1 MWSSLRSPD
10 DSPIERVT
18 IDYVLICLTASH
30 RNASFD
36 LLERLS
42 IGAPAAA
49 SRLVTDA
56 GVLDGAVVLATCNR
70 FEAYLDIAG
79 DESDSAVSATVQA
92 VAAASDL
99 DATEVLDSV
108 NVLDGKDV
116 VQHLFAVSSGLE
128 SVVVGETEI
137 SGQVRRS
144 LEDARSNGTTTS
156 DLERLFQEAAH
167 TSRGVKTRTRIGAA
181 GRSLVRLGLEL
192 ASSRV
197 TDWARTR
204 VLLVGTGSYAATTIA
219 ALRDR
224 SATNIQVFSPSGRA
238 PWFAAK
244 HDLVAA
250 TDLREAIGT
259 TDVLITCT
267 STEVPVVEPADLAD
281 GRRRIVIDLG
291 LPRNVDPD
299 VADVDGV
306 ELLDLE
312 TISIHAPIA
321 ELNAESEA
329 RQMVD
334 DAVSR
339 FRAQALEQSTTPA
352 LVAFRK
358 HVFDILDD
366 EIDRAK
372 RREGDAESAEQTERA
387 LRHLVG
393 VLLHRPSVRARELG
407 RAGRGEEFVGALDAL
422 FGVRPEPEAELPA
435 PIVPLAERTAPECP
449 VSTDRTGE
457 ADAS

>member
-1 MWSSLRSPD
+1 M
-10 DSPIERVT
+10 EH
-18 IDYVLICLTASH
+18 VLICLTASH

-49 SRLVTDA
+49 SRLVTESD
-56 GVLDGAVVLATCNR
+56 VLEGAVVLATCNR

-79 DESDSAVSATVQA
+79 DDATAVRATVEAVSA
-92 VAAASDL
+92 ASELPAD
-99 DATEVLDSV
+99 EVFDSV
-108 NVLDGKDV
+108 QVLDGGDV

-137 SGQVRRS
+137 SGQVRRA
-144 LEDARSNGTTTS
+144 LEDARRDGTTTS
-156 DLERLFQEAAH
+156 ALERLFQEAAH

-192 ASSRV
+192 ASSRI
-197 TDWARTR
+197 TDWAETS

-224 SATNIQVFSPSGRA
+224 GAEHIQVFSPSGRA

-250 TDLREAIGT
+250 TDLRAAIGT
-259 TDVLITCT
+259 SDVVITCT
-267 STEVPVVEPADLAD
+267 SSEVPVVEACDLDD
-281 GRRRIVIDLG
+281 GARRIVIDLG
-291 LPRNVDPD
+291 LPRNVHPD
-299 VADVDGV
+299 AADVDGV

-321 ELNAESEA
+321 ELNAETEA
-329 RQMVD
+329 RAIVD

-352 LVAFRK
+352 LVALRK
-358 HVFDILDD
+358 HVFDVLDD
-366 EIDRAK
+366 EIDRVK
-372 RREGDAESAEQTERA
+372 RRGDTTPESAEQTERA

-407 RAGRGEEFVGALDAL
+407 RAGRGDDFVGALDAL
-422 FGVRPEPEAELPA
+422 FGLRPA
-435 PIVPLAERTAPECP
+435 PVAETPTPVVPLAERAAR
-449 VSTDRTGE
+449 VRDDE

>member
-1 MWSSLRSPD
+1 M
-10 DSPIERVT
+10 EH
-18 IDYVLICLTASH
+18 VLICLTASH

-49 SRLVTDA
+49 SRLVTESD
-56 GVLDGAVVLATCNR
+56 VLDGAVVLATCNR

-79 DESDSAVSATVQA
+79 DDATAVRATVEAVSA
-92 VAAASDL
+92 ASELPAD
-99 DATEVLDSV
+99 EVFDSV
-108 NVLDGKDV
+108 QVLDGGDV

-137 SGQVRRS
+137 SGQVRRA
-144 LEDARSNGTTTS
+144 LEDARRDGTTTS
-156 DLERLFQEAAH
+156 ALERLFQEAAH

-192 ASSRV
+192 ASSRI
-197 TDWARTR
+197 TDWAETR

-224 SATNIQVFSPSGRA
+224 GAEHIQVFSPSGRA

-244 HDLVAA
+244 HDLLAA
-250 TDLREAIGT
+250 TDLRAAIGSS
-259 TDVLITCT
+259 DVVITCT
-267 STEVPVVEPADLAD
+267 SSEVPVVEACDLDD
-281 GRRRIVIDLG
+281 GARRIVIDLG
-291 LPRNVDPD
+291 LPRNVHPD
-299 VADVDGV
+299 AADVDGV
-306 ELLDLE
+306 ELLDLD

-321 ELNAESEA
+321 ELNAETEA
-329 RQMVD
+329 RAIVD

-352 LVAFRK
+352 LVALRK
-358 HVFDILDD
+358 HVFDVLDD
-366 EIDRAK
+366 EIDRVK
-372 RREGDAESAEQTERA
+372 RRGDTTPESAEQTERA

-407 RAGRGEEFVGALDAL
+407 RAGRGDDFVGALDAL
-422 FGVRPEPEAELPA
+422 FGLRPA
-435 PIVPLAERTAPECP
+435 PQAETPTAVVPLAERAAR
-449 VSTDRTGE
+449 VRDDE

>member
-1 MWSSLRSPD
+1 M
-10 DSPIERVT
+10 
-18 IDYVLICLTASH
+18 LICLTASH

-49 SRLVTDA
+49 SHLVTDSD
-56 GVLDGAVVLATCNR
+56 VLDGAVVLATCNR

-79 DESDSAVSATVQA
+79 DDEAAVRATVEAVSAASELQA
-92 VAAASDL
+92 D
-99 DATEVLDSV
+99 EVLDSV
-108 NVLDGKDV
+108 QVLGGGDV

-137 SGQVRRS
+137 SGQVRRA
-144 LEDARSNGTTTS
+144 LEDARRNGTTTS
-156 DLERLFQEAAH
+156 ELERLFQEAAH

-192 ASSRV
+192 ASSRI
-197 TDWARTR
+197 TDWAATR

-224 SATNIQVFSPSGRA
+224 GAEQIQVFSPSGRA

-250 TDLREAIGT
+250 TDLRTAIGT
-259 TDVLITCT
+259 SDVVITCT
-267 STEVPVVEPADLAD
+267 SSEVPVVEACDLDD
-281 GRRRIVIDLG
+281 GARRIVIDLG
-291 LPRNVDPD
+291 LPRNVHPD
-299 VADVDGV
+299 AADVEGV

-321 ELNAESEA
+321 ELNAETEA
-329 RQMVD
+329 RAIVD

-352 LVAFRK
+352 LVALRK
-358 HVFDILDD
+358 HVFGILDD
-366 EIDRAK
+366 EIDRVK
-372 RREGDAESAEQTERA
+372 RRGDTTPESAEQTERA

-407 RAGRGEEFVGALDAL
+407 RAGRGDDFTGALDAL
-422 FGVRPEPEAELPA
+422 FGVRPEPVADVPSA
-435 PIVPLAERTAPECP
+435 VVPLASR
-449 VSTDRTGE
+449 VRDDE

>member
-1 MWSSLRSPD
+1 MWSLLRSPD
-10 DSPIERVT
+10 DCPIERV
-18 IDYVLICLTASH
+18 IIGYVLICLTASH

-42 IGAPAAA
+42 IGAPTAA
-49 SRLVTDA
+49 SRLVTDSD
-56 GVLDGAVVLATCNR
+56 VLDGAVVLATCNR

-79 DESDSAVSATVQA
+79 DDRDSAVSATVEA
-92 VAAASDL
+92 VATASDL
-99 DATEVLDSV
+99 DPTEVLHSV
-108 NVLDGKDV
+108 NVLGGKDV

-192 ASSRV
+192 ASSRI
-197 TDWARTR
+197 TDWAHTR
-204 VLLVGTGSYAATTIA
+204 VLLIGTGSYAATTIA

-224 SATNIQVFSPSGRA
+224 GATTIQVFSPSGRA

-250 TDLREAIGT
+250 HDLRQAIGT
-259 TDVLITCT
+259 SDVVITCT
-267 STEVPVVEPADLAD
+267 SSEVPVVQASDLDD
-281 GRRRIVIDLG
+281 GVRRIVIDLG
-291 LPRNVDPD
+291 LPRNVHPD
-299 VADVDGV
+299 AADVDGV
-306 ELLDLE
+306 EMLDLE
-312 TISIHAPIA
+312 TISIHAPVA

-329 RQMVD
+329 RAMVD

-366 EIDRAK
+366 EIDRAT
-372 RREGDAESAEQTERA
+372 RRSDGDDASAEQTERA

-407 RAGRGEEFVGALDAL
+407 RAGRGEEFVGALDTL
-422 FGVRPEPEAELPA
+422 FGVRPEPEAELPS
-435 PIVPLAERTAPECP
+435 PVVPLAERTAPERG
-449 VSTDRTGE
+449 VADRADE

>member
-1 MWSSLRSPD
+1 M
-10 DSPIERVT
+10 EH
-18 IDYVLICLTASH
+18 VLICLTASH

-42 IGAPAAA
+42 IGAPTAA
-49 SRLVTDA
+49 SRLVTDS

-79 DESDSAVSATVQA
+79 DDRDSAVSATVDA
-92 VAAASDL
+92 VATASDL
-99 DATEVLDSV
+99 VPAEVLESV
-108 NVLDGKDV
+108 NVLGGGDV

-137 SGQVRRS
+137 SGQVRRA
-144 LEDARSNGTTTS
+144 LEDARANGTTTS

-192 ASSRV
+192 ASSRI

-224 SATNIQVFSPSGRA
+224 GAADIQVFSPSGRA

-250 TDLREAIGT
+250 TDLREAIRAS
-259 TDVLITCT
+259 DVLITCT
-267 STEVPVVEPADLAD
+267 STEVPVVEPADLDD

-299 VADVDGV
+299 VAHVDGV

-372 RREGDAESAEQTERA
+372 RREGDTEAAEQTERA

-435 PIVPLAERTAPECP
+435 PVVPLAERTAPECP

>member
-1 MWSSLRSPD
+1 M
-10 DSPIERVT
+10 
-18 IDYVLICLTASH
+18 
-30 RNASFD
+30 
-36 LLERLS
+36 
-42 IGAPAAA
+42 GAPAAA
-49 SRLVTDA
+49 SHLVTDSD
-56 GVLDGAVVLATCNR
+56 VLDGAVVLATCNR

-79 DESDSAVSATVQA
+79 DDDAAVRATVEAVSAASELQA
-92 VAAASDL
+92 D
-99 DATEVLDSV
+99 EVLDAV
-108 NVLDGKDV
+108 QVLGGGDV

-137 SGQVRRS
+137 SGQVRRA
-144 LEDARSNGTTTS
+144 LEDARRNGTTTS

-192 ASSRV
+192 ASSRI
-197 TDWARTR
+197 TDWAATR

-224 SATNIQVFSPSGRA
+224 GAQHIQVFSPSGRA

-250 TDLREAIGT
+250 TDLRTAIGT
-259 TDVLITCT
+259 SDVVITCT
-267 STEVPVVEPADLAD
+267 SSEVPVVEACDLDD
-281 GRRRIVIDLG
+281 GARRIVIDLG
-291 LPRNVDPD
+291 LPRNVHPD
-299 VADVDGV
+299 AADVEGV

-321 ELNAESEA
+321 ELNAETEA
-329 RQMVD
+329 RAIVD

-352 LVAFRK
+352 LVALRK

-366 EIDRAK
+366 EIDRVK
-372 RREGDAESAEQTERA
+372 RRGDTTPESAEQTERA

-407 RAGRGEEFVGALDAL
+407 RAGRGDDFTGALDAL
-422 FGVRPEPEAELPA
+422 FGVRPEPVADVPSA
-435 PIVPLAERTAPECP
+435 VVPLA
-449 VSTDRTGE
+449 DRAARVRDDE

>member
-1 MWSSLRSPD
+1 M
-10 DSPIERVT
+10 EH
-18 IDYVLICLTASH
+18 VLICLTASH

-42 IGAPAAA
+42 IGAPTAA
-49 SRLVTDA
+49 SRLVTDSD
-56 GVLDGAVVLATCNR
+56 VLDGAVVLATCNR

-79 DESDSAVSATVQA
+79 DDRDSAVSATVDA
-92 VAAASDL
+92 VATASDL
-99 DATEVLDSV
+99 VPAEVLDSV
-108 NVLDGKDV
+108 SVLGGGDV

-137 SGQVRRS
+137 SGQVRRA
-144 LEDARSNGTTTS
+144 LEDARANGTTTS

-192 ASSRV
+192 ASSRI
-197 TDWARTR
+197 TDWGRTR

-224 SATNIQVFSPSGRA
+224 GAANIQVFSPSGRA

-259 TDVLITCT
+259 SDVVITCT
-267 STEVPVVEPADLAD
+267 SSEVPVVEPADLDD

-299 VADVDGV
+299 AAQVDGV

-372 RREGDAESAEQTERA
+372 RRDTDPESVEQTERA

-422 FGVRPEPEAELPA
+422 FGVRPEPEAELPSRV
-435 PIVPLAERTAPECP
+435 VPLAERTAPECP

>member
-1 MWSSLRSPD
+1 MED
-10 DSPIERVT
+10 
-18 IDYVLICLTASH
+18 VLICLTASH

-42 IGAPAAA
+42 IGAPTAA
-49 SRLVTDA
+49 SRLVTDSD
-56 GVLDGAVVLATCNR
+56 VLDGAVVLATCNR

-79 DESDSAVSATVQA
+79 DDRDSAVSATVDA

-99 DATEVLDSV
+99 SPTELRDSV
-108 NVLDGKDV
+108 RVLGGKDV

-181 GRSLVRLGLEL
+181 GRSLVRLGLQL

-224 SATNIQVFSPSGRA
+224 GAVHIQVFSPSGRA
-238 PWFAAK
+238 SWFAAK

-250 TDLREAIGT
+250 RDLRQAIGGS
-259 TDVLITCT
+259 DVVITCT
-267 STEVPVVEPADLAD
+267 STEVPVVAPADLDD
-281 GRRRIVIDLG
+281 GVRRIVIDLG
-291 LPRNVDPD
+291 LPRNVDP
-299 VADVDGV
+299 AAAGVDGV

-312 TISIHAPIA
+312 TISIHAPIN

-329 RQMVD
+329 RAMVD

-372 RREGDAESAEQTERA
+372 RRDGDAASVEQTERA

-407 RAGRGEEFVGALDAL
+407 RAGRGEEFVGAIDAL
-422 FGVRPEPEAELPA
+422 FGVQPAPEAELPS
-435 PIVPLAERTAPECP
+435 PVVPLAERTAPGRDD
-449 VSTDRTGE
+449 VDRADE

>member
-1 MWSSLRSPD
+1 M
-10 DSPIERVT
+10 
-18 IDYVLICLTASH
+18 LICLTASH

-42 IGAPAAA
+42 IGAPTAA
-49 SRLVTDA
+49 SRLVTDSD
-56 GVLDGAVVLATCNR
+56 VLDGAVVLATCNR

-79 DESDSAVSATVQA
+79 DDRDSAVSATVEA
-92 VAAASDL
+92 VATASDL
-99 DATEVLDSV
+99 DPTEVLHSV
-108 NVLDGKDV
+108 NVLGGKDV

-192 ASSRV
+192 ASSRI
-197 TDWARTR
+197 TDWAHTR

-224 SATNIQVFSPSGRA
+224 GATTIQVFSPSGRA

-244 HDLVAA
+244 HELVAA
-250 TDLREAIGT
+250 HDLRQAIAT
-259 TDVLITCT
+259 SDVVITCT
-267 STEVPVVEPADLAD
+267 SSELPVVQASDLDD
-281 GRRRIVIDLG
+281 GVRRIVIDLG
-291 LPRNVDPD
+291 LPRNVHPD
-299 VADVDGV
+299 AADVDGV
-306 ELLDLE
+306 EMLDLE
-312 TISIHAPIA
+312 TISIHAPVA

-329 RQMVD
+329 RAMVD

-366 EIDRAK
+366 EIDRAT
-372 RREGDAESAEQTERA
+372 RRADGDEASAEQTERA

-407 RAGRGEEFVGALDAL
+407 RAGRGEEFVGALDTL
-422 FGVRPEPEAELPA
+422 FGVRPEPEAELPT
-435 PIVPLAERTAPECP
+435 PVVPLAERTAPERS
-449 VSTDRTGE
+449 VAARADE

>member
-1 MWSSLRSPD
+1 M
-10 DSPIERVT
+10 
-18 IDYVLICLTASH
+18 LICLTASH

-49 SRLVTDA
+49 SHLVTDSD
-56 GVLDGAVVLATCNR
+56 VLDGAVVLATCNR

-79 DESDSAVSATVQA
+79 DDEAAVRATVEAVSAASELQA
-92 VAAASDL
+92 D
-99 DATEVLDSV
+99 EVLDSV
-108 NVLDGKDV
+108 QVLGGGDV

-137 SGQVRRS
+137 SGQVRRA
-144 LEDARSNGTTTS
+144 LEDARRNGTTTS
-156 DLERLFQEAAH
+156 ELERLFQEAAH

-192 ASSRV
+192 ASSRI
-197 TDWARTR
+197 TDWAATR

-224 SATNIQVFSPSGRA
+224 GAEQIQVFSPSGRA

-250 TDLREAIGT
+250 TDLRTAIGAS
-259 TDVLITCT
+259 DVVITCT
-267 STEVPVVEPADLAD
+267 SSEVPVVEACDLDD
-281 GRRRIVIDLG
+281 GARRIVIDLG
-291 LPRNVDPD
+291 LPRNVHPD
-299 VADVDGV
+299 AADVEGV

-321 ELNAESEA
+321 ELNAETEA
-329 RQMVD
+329 RAIVD

-352 LVAFRK
+352 LVALRK
-358 HVFDILDD
+358 HVFGILDD
-366 EIDRAK
+366 EIDRVK
-372 RREGDAESAEQTERA
+372 RRGDTTPESAEQTERA

-407 RAGRGEEFVGALDAL
+407 RAGRGDDFTGALDAL
-422 FGVRPEPEAELPA
+422 FGVRPEPVADVPSA
-435 PIVPLAERTAPECP
+435 VVPLASR
-449 VSTDRTGE
+449 VRDDE

>member
-1 MWSSLRSPD
+1 M
-10 DSPIERVT
+10 EH
-18 IDYVLICLTASH
+18 VLICLTASH

-42 IGAPAAA
+42 IGAPTAA
-49 SRLVTDA
+49 SRLVTDSD
-56 GVLDGAVVLATCNR
+56 VLDGAVVLATCNR

-79 DESDSAVSATVQA
+79 DDRDSAVSATVDA
-92 VAAASDL
+92 VATASDL
-99 DATEVLDSV
+99 DPAEVRDSV
-108 NVLDGKDV
+108 AVLGGGDV

-144 LEDARSNGTTTS
+144 LEDARANGTTTS

-224 SATNIQVFSPSGRA
+224 GAVNIQVFSPSGRA

-250 TDLREAIGT
+250 TDLRAAIAT
-259 TDVLITCT
+259 SDVVITCT
-267 STEVPVVEPADLAD
+267 SSEVPVVEPADLDD
-281 GRRRIVIDLG
+281 GVRRIVIDLG
-291 LPRNVDPD
+291 LPRNVDPAAAG
-299 VADVDGV
+299 VEGV

-329 RQMVD
+329 RAMVD

-339 FRAQALEQSTTPA
+339 FRAQAREQSTTPA
-352 LVAFRK
+352 LVAFRE

-372 RREGDAESAEQTERA
+372 RRDTDPESVEQTERA

-407 RAGRGEEFVGALDAL
+407 RAGRG
-422 FGVRPEPEAELPA
+422 
-435 PIVPLAERTAPECP
+435 
-449 VSTDRTGE
+449 
-457 ADAS
+457 

>member
-1 MWSSLRSPD
+1 M
-10 DSPIERVT
+10 EH
-18 IDYVLICLTASH
+18 VLICLTASH

-42 IGAPAAA
+42 IGAPTAA
-49 SRLVTDA
+49 SRLVTDSD
-56 GVLDGAVVLATCNR
+56 VLDGAVVLATCNR

-79 DESDSAVSATVQA
+79 ADRDSAVSATVDA
-92 VAAASDL
+92 VATASDL
-99 DATEVLDSV
+99 VPAEVLDSV
-108 NVLDGKDV
+108 SVLGGGDV

-137 SGQVRRS
+137 SGQVRRA
-144 LEDARSNGTTTS
+144 LEDARANGTTTS
-156 DLERLFQEAAH
+156 SLERLFQEAAH

-192 ASSRV
+192 ASSRI

-224 SATNIQVFSPSGRA
+224 GAADIQVFSPSGRA

>member
-1 MWSSLRSPD
+1 MED
-10 DSPIERVT
+10 
-18 IDYVLICLTASH
+18 VLICLTASH

-42 IGAPAAA
+42 IGAPTAA
-49 SRLVTDA
+49 SRLVTDSD
-56 GVLDGAVVLATCNR
+56 VLDGAVVLATCNR

-79 DESDSAVSATVQA
+79 DDRDSAVSATVDA
-92 VAAASDL
+92 VATASDL
-99 DATEVLDSV
+99 VPSEVLDSV
-108 NVLDGKDV
+108 SVLGGGDV

-137 SGQVRRS
+137 SGQVRRA
-144 LEDARSNGTTTS
+144 LEDARANGTTTS

-192 ASSRV
+192 ASSRI

-224 SATNIQVFSPSGRA
+224 GATTIQVFSPSGRA

-250 TDLREAIGT
+250 TDLRQAIGT
-259 TDVLITCT
+259 SDVVITCT
-267 STEVPVVEPADLAD
+267 SSEVPVVEPADLDD
-281 GRRRIVIDLG
+281 GQRRIVIDLG

-299 VADVDGV
+299 AADVDGV

-372 RREGDAESAEQTERA
+372 RRDADPESVEQTERA

-422 FGVRPEPEAELPA
+422 YGVRPEPEAELPS
-435 PIVPLAERTAPECP
+435 PVVPLAERTAPECP
-449 VSTDRTGE
+449 VSSDRTGE

>member
-1 MWSSLRSPD
+1 
-10 DSPIERVT
+10 
-18 IDYVLICLTASH
+18 VLICLTASH

-49 SRLVTDA
+49 SHLVTDSD
-56 GVLDGAVVLATCNR
+56 VLDGAVVLATCNR

-79 DESDSAVSATVQA
+79 DDEAAVRATVEAVSAASELQA
-92 VAAASDL
+92 D
-99 DATEVLDSV
+99 EVLDSV
-108 NVLDGKDV
+108 QVLGGGDV

-137 SGQVRRS
+137 SGQVRRA
-144 LEDARSNGTTTS
+144 LEDARRNGTTTS
-156 DLERLFQEAAH
+156 ELERLFQEAAH

-192 ASSRV
+192 ASSRI
-197 TDWARTR
+197 TDWAATR

-224 SATNIQVFSPSGRA
+224 GAEHIQVFSPSGRA

-250 TDLREAIGT
+250 TDLRTAIGT
-259 TDVLITCT
+259 SDVVITCT
-267 STEVPVVEPADLAD
+267 SSEVPVVEACDLDD
-281 GRRRIVIDLG
+281 GARRIVIDLG
-291 LPRNVDPD
+291 LPRNVHPD
-299 VADVDGV
+299 AADVEGV

-321 ELNAESEA
+321 ELNAETEA
-329 RQMVD
+329 RAIVD

-352 LVAFRK
+352 LVALRK
-358 HVFDILDD
+358 HVFGILDD
-366 EIDRAK
+366 EIDRVK
-372 RREGDAESAEQTERA
+372 RRGDTTPESAEQTERA

-407 RAGRGEEFVGALDAL
+407 RAGRGDDFTGALDAL
-422 FGVRPEPEAELPA
+422 FGVRPEPVADVPSA
-435 PIVPLAERTAPECP
+435 VVPLASR
-449 VSTDRTGE
+449 VRDDE

>member
-1 MWSSLRSPD
+1 MED
-10 DSPIERVT
+10 
-18 IDYVLICLTASH
+18 VLICLTASH

-42 IGAPAAA
+42 IGAPTAA
-49 SRLVTDA
+49 SRLVTDSD
-56 GVLDGAVVLATCNR
+56 VLDGAVVLATCNR

-79 DESDSAVSATVQA
+79 DDRDSAVSATVDA
-92 VAAASDL
+92 VATASDL
-99 DATEVLDSV
+99 VPAEVLDSV
-108 NVLDGKDV
+108 SVLGGGDV

-137 SGQVRRS
+137 SGQVRRA
-144 LEDARSNGTTTS
+144 LEDARANGTTTS

-192 ASSRV
+192 ASSRI

-224 SATNIQVFSPSGRA
+224 GAANIQVFSPSGRA

-250 TDLREAIGT
+250 TDLRQAIGT
-259 TDVLITCT
+259 SDVVITCT
-267 STEVPVVEPADLAD
+267 SSEVPVVEPADLAD
-281 GRRRIVIDLG
+281 GQRRIVIDLG

-299 VADVDGV
+299 AAHVEGV

-372 RREGDAESAEQTERA
+372 RRDGDPESVEQTERA

-422 FGVRPEPEAELPA
+422 FGVHPEPEAELPS

>member
-1 MWSSLRSPD
+1 M
-10 DSPIERVT
+10 EH
-18 IDYVLICLTASH
+18 VLICLTASH

-42 IGAPAAA
+42 IGAPTAA
-49 SRLVTDA
+49 SRLVTDS

-79 DESDSAVSATVQA
+79 DDRDSAVSATVDA
-92 VAAASDL
+92 VATASDL
-99 DATEVLDSV
+99 VPAEVLESV
-108 NVLDGKDV
+108 NVLGGGDV

-137 SGQVRRS
+137 SGQVRRA
-144 LEDARSNGTTTS
+144 LEDARANGTTTS

-192 ASSRV
+192 ASSRI

-224 SATNIQVFSPSGRA
+224 GAADIQVFSPSGRA

-250 TDLREAIGT
+250 TDLREAIRT

-267 STEVPVVEPADLAD
+267 STEVPVVEPADLDD

-299 VADVDGV
+299 VAHVDGV

-372 RREGDAESAEQTERA
+372 RREGDTEAAEQTERA

-435 PIVPLAERTAPECP
+435 PVVPLADRTAPECP

>member
-1 MWSSLRSPD
+1 M
-10 DSPIERVT
+10 
-18 IDYVLICLTASH
+18 LICLTASH

-108 NVLDGKDV
+108 NVLGGKDV

-219 ALRDR
+219 ALLTAVPRTSR
-224 SATNIQVFSPSGRA
+224 SSRPRVARPGSPPSTTSSPPVTCARPSGRA
-238 PWFAAK
+238 
-244 HDLVAA
+244 
-250 TDLREAIGT
+250 
-259 TDVLITCT
+259 T
-267 STEVPVVEPADLAD
+267 S
-281 GRRRIVIDLG
+281 
-291 LPRNVDPD
+291 
-299 VADVDGV
+299 
-306 ELLDLE
+306 
-312 TISIHAPIA
+312 
-321 ELNAESEA
+321 
-329 RQMVD
+329 
-334 DAVSR
+334 
-339 FRAQALEQSTTPA
+339 
-352 LVAFRK
+352 
-358 HVFDILDD
+358 
-366 EIDRAK
+366 
-372 RREGDAESAEQTERA
+372 
-387 LRHLVG
+387 
-393 VLLHRPSVRARELG
+393 
-407 RAGRGEEFVGALDAL
+407 
-422 FGVRPEPEAELPA
+422 
-435 PIVPLAERTAPECP
+435 
-449 VSTDRTGE
+449 
-457 ADAS
+457 

>member
-1 MWSSLRSPD
+1 MED
-10 DSPIERVT
+10 
-18 IDYVLICLTASH
+18 VLICLTASH

-42 IGAPAAA
+42 IGAPTAA
-49 SRLVTDA
+49 SRLVTDSD
-56 GVLDGAVVLATCNR
+56 VLDGAVVLATCNR

-79 DESDSAVSATVQA
+79 DDRDSAVSATVDA
-92 VAAASDL
+92 VATASDL
-99 DATEVLDSV
+99 VPAEVLDSV
-108 NVLDGKDV
+108 SVLGGGDV

-137 SGQVRRS
+137 SGQVRRA
-144 LEDARSNGTTTS
+144 LEDARANGTTTS

-192 ASSRV
+192 ASSRI
-197 TDWARTR
+197 TDWAQTR

-224 SATNIQVFSPSGRA
+224 GAVNIQVFSPSGRA

-250 TDLREAIGT
+250 TDLRRAIGT
-259 TDVLITCT
+259 SDVVITCT
-267 STEVPVVEPADLAD
+267 SSEVPVVEPADLDD
-281 GRRRIVIDLG
+281 GQRRIVIDLG

-299 VADVDGV
+299 AADVEGV

-372 RREGDAESAEQTERA
+372 RRDADPESVEQTERA

-422 FGVRPEPEAELPA
+422 FGVHPEPEAELPS
-435 PIVPLAERTAPECP
+435 PIVPLAERTAPERAA
-449 VSTDRTGE
+449 TDRADE

>member
-1 MWSSLRSPD
+1 M
-10 DSPIERVT
+10 
-18 IDYVLICLTASH
+18 LICLTASH

-42 IGAPAAA
+42 IRAPAAA
-49 SRLVTDA
+49 SRLVTDSD
-56 GVLDGAVVLATCNR
+56 VLDGAVVLATCNR

-79 DESDSAVSATVQA
+79 DDDAAVRATVEAVS
-92 VAAASDL
+92 AASDL
-99 DATEVLDSV
+99 QADEVLDSV
-108 NVLDGKDV
+108 QVLGGGDV

-137 SGQVRRS
+137 SGQVRRA
-144 LEDARSNGTTTS
+144 LEDARRNGTTTS
-156 DLERLFQEAAH
+156 ELERLFQEAAH

-192 ASSRV
+192 ASSRL
-197 TDWARTR
+197 TDWATTR

-224 SATNIQVFSPSGRA
+224 GAQQIQVFSPSGRA

-250 TDLREAIGT
+250 TDLRTAIGT
-259 TDVLITCT
+259 SDVVITCT
-267 STEVPVVEPADLAD
+267 SSEVPVVEACDLDD
-281 GRRRIVIDLG
+281 GARRIVIDLG
-291 LPRNVDPD
+291 LPRNVHPD
-299 VADVDGV
+299 AADVEGV

-321 ELNAESEA
+321 ELNAETEA
-329 RQMVD
+329 RAIVD

-352 LVAFRK
+352 LVALRK

-366 EIDRAK
+366 EIDRVK
-372 RREGDAESAEQTERA
+372 RRGDTTPESAEQTERA

-407 RAGRGEEFVGALDAL
+407 RAGRGDDFTGALDAL
-422 FGVRPEPEAELPA
+422 FGVRPEPVADVPS
-435 PIVPLAERTAPECP
+435 PVVPLAAR
-449 VSTDRTGE
+449 VRDDE

>member
-1 MWSSLRSPD
+1 M
-10 DSPIERVT
+10 
-18 IDYVLICLTASH
+18 LICLTASH

-49 SRLVTDA
+49 SHLVTDSD
-56 GVLDGAVVLATCNR
+56 VLDGAVVLATCNR
-70 FEAYLDIAG
+70 FEAYLDIA
-79 DESDSAVSATVQA
+79 DDDDAAVRATVEAVSAASELQA
-92 VAAASDL
+92 D
-99 DATEVLDSV
+99 EVLDAV
-108 NVLDGKDV
+108 QVLGGGDV

-137 SGQVRRS
+137 SGQVRRA
-144 LEDARSNGTTTS
+144 LEDARRNGTTTS

-192 ASSRV
+192 ASSRI
-197 TDWARTR
+197 TDWAATR

-224 SATNIQVFSPSGRA
+224 GAQHIQVFSPSGRA

-250 TDLREAIGT
+250 TDLRTAIGT
-259 TDVLITCT
+259 SDVVITCT
-267 STEVPVVEPADLAD
+267 SSEVPVVEACDLDD
-281 GRRRIVIDLG
+281 GARRIVIDLG
-291 LPRNVDPD
+291 LPRNVHPD
-299 VADVDGV
+299 AADVEGV

-321 ELNAESEA
+321 ELNAETEA
-329 RQMVD
+329 RAIVD

-352 LVAFRK
+352 LVALRK

-366 EIDRAK
+366 EIDRVK
-372 RREGDAESAEQTERA
+372 RRGDTTPESAEQTERA

-407 RAGRGEEFVGALDAL
+407 RAGRGDDFTGALDAL
-422 FGVRPEPEAELPA
+422 FGVRPEPVADVPSA
-435 PIVPLAERTAPECP
+435 VVPLA
-449 VSTDRTGE
+449 DRAARVRDDE
-457 ADAS
+457 ADVS

>member
-1 MWSSLRSPD
+1 MED
-10 DSPIERVT
+10 
-18 IDYVLICLTASH
+18 VLICLTASH

-42 IGAPAAA
+42 IGAPTAA
-49 SRLVTDA
+49 SRLVTDSD
-56 GVLDGAVVLATCNR
+56 VLDGAVVLATCNR

-79 DESDSAVSATVQA
+79 DDRDSAVSATVDA
-92 VAAASDL
+92 VATASDL
-99 DATEVLDSV
+99 VPAEVLDSV
-108 NVLDGKDV
+108 SVLGGGDV

-137 SGQVRRS
+137 SGQVRRA
-144 LEDARSNGTTTS
+144 LEDARANGTTTS

-192 ASSRV
+192 ASSRI

-224 SATNIQVFSPSGRA
+224 GAANIQVFSPSGRA

-250 TDLREAIGT
+250 TDLRQAIGT
-259 TDVLITCT
+259 SDVVITCT
-267 STEVPVVEPADLAD
+267 SSEVPVVEPADLDD
-281 GRRRIVIDLG
+281 GQRRIVIDLG

-299 VADVDGV
+299 AAHVEGV

-372 RREGDAESAEQTERA
+372 RRDGDPESVEQTERA

-422 FGVRPEPEAELPA
+422 FGVHPEPEAELPS

>member
-1 MWSSLRSPD
+1 M
-10 DSPIERVT
+10 
-18 IDYVLICLTASH
+18 LICLTASH

-49 SRLVTDA
+49 SHLVTDSD
-56 GVLDGAVVLATCNR
+56 VLDGAVVLATCNR

-79 DESDSAVSATVQA
+79 DDEAAVRATVEAVSAASELQA
-92 VAAASDL
+92 D
-99 DATEVLDSV
+99 EVLDCV
-108 NVLDGKDV
+108 QVLGGGDV

-137 SGQVRRS
+137 SGQVRRA
-144 LEDARSNGTTTS
+144 LEDARRNGTTTS
-156 DLERLFQEAAH
+156 ELERLFQEAAH

-192 ASSRV
+192 ASSRI
-197 TDWARTR
+197 TDWAATR

-224 SATNIQVFSPSGRA
+224 GAEHIQVFSPSGRA

-250 TDLREAIGT
+250 TDLRTAIGT
-259 TDVLITCT
+259 SDVVITCT
-267 STEVPVVEPADLAD
+267 SSEVPVVEACDLDD
-281 GRRRIVIDLG
+281 GARRIVIDLG
-291 LPRNVDPD
+291 LPRNVHPD
-299 VADVDGV
+299 AADVEGV

-321 ELNAESEA
+321 ELNAETEA
-329 RQMVD
+329 RAIVD

-352 LVAFRK
+352 LVALRK
-358 HVFDILDD
+358 HVFGILDD
-366 EIDRAK
+366 EIDRVK
-372 RREGDAESAEQTERA
+372 RRGDTTPESAEQTERA

-407 RAGRGEEFVGALDAL
+407 RAGRGDDFTGALDAL
-422 FGVRPEPEAELPA
+422 FGVRPEPVADVPSA
-435 PIVPLAERTAPECP
+435 VVPLASR
-449 VSTDRTGE
+449 VRDDE

>member
-1 MWSSLRSPD
+1 M
-10 DSPIERVT
+10 
-18 IDYVLICLTASH
+18 LICLTASH

-42 IGAPAAA
+42 IGAPTAA
-49 SRLVTDA
+49 SRLVTDSD
-56 GVLDGAVVLATCNR
+56 VLDGAVVLATCNR

-79 DESDSAVSATVQA
+79 DDRDSAVSATVDA

-99 DATEVLDSV
+99 SPTELRDSV
-108 NVLDGKDV
+108 RVLGGGDV

-144 LEDARSNGTTTS
+144 LEDARANGTTTS

-192 ASSRV
+192 ASSRI
-197 TDWARTR
+197 TEWSRTR

-224 SATNIQVFSPSGRA
+224 GAADIQVFSPSGRA
-238 PWFAAK
+238 AWFAAK

-250 TDLREAIGT
+250 HDLRTAIGRS
-259 TDVLITCT
+259 DVVITCT
-267 STEVPVVEPADLAD
+267 SSETPVVAPADLDD
-281 GRRRIVIDLG
+281 GVRRIVIDLG
-291 LPRNVDPD
+291 LPRNVDP
-299 VADVDGV
+299 AAAGVDGV

-312 TISIHAPIA
+312 TISIHAPIN

-329 RQMVD
+329 RAMVD

-339 FRAQALEQSTTPA
+339 FREQAREQSTTPA

-372 RREGDAESAEQTERA
+372 RRSDGDPAAAEQTERA

-407 RAGRGEEFVGALDAL
+407 RAGRGDEFVGALDAL
-422 FGVRPEPEAELPA
+422 FGVRPDEAAQVPS
-435 PIVPLAERTAPECP
+435 PIVPLAERAGTPLTGTDA
-449 VSTDRTGE
+449 DRTDA

>member
-1 MWSSLRSPD
+1 MD
-10 DSPIERVT
+10 D
-18 IDYVLICLTASH
+18 VLICLTASH

-49 SRLVTDA
+49 SRLVTESD
-56 GVLDGAVVLATCNR
+56 VLDGAVVLATCNR

-79 DESDSAVSATVQA
+79 DDATAVRATVEAVSA
-92 VAAASDL
+92 ASELPAD
-99 DATEVLDSV
+99 EVFDSV
-108 NVLDGKDV
+108 QVLDGGDV

-137 SGQVRRS
+137 SGQVRRA
-144 LEDARSNGTTTS
+144 LEDARRDGTTTS
-156 DLERLFQEAAH
+156 ALERLFQEAAH

-192 ASSRV
+192 ASSRI
-197 TDWARTR
+197 TDWAETR

-224 SATNIQVFSPSGRA
+224 GAEHIQVFSPSGRA

-244 HDLVAA
+244 HDLLAA
-250 TDLREAIGT
+250 TDLRAAIGSS
-259 TDVLITCT
+259 DVVITCT
-267 STEVPVVEPADLAD
+267 SSEVPVVEACDLDD
-281 GRRRIVIDLG
+281 GARRIVIDLG
-291 LPRNVDPD
+291 LPRNVHPD
-299 VADVDGV
+299 AADVDGV

-321 ELNAESEA
+321 ELNAETEA
-329 RQMVD
+329 RAIVD

-352 LVAFRK
+352 LVALRK
-358 HVFDILDD
+358 HVFDVLDD
-366 EIDRAK
+366 EIDRVK
-372 RREGDAESAEQTERA
+372 RRGDTTPESAEQTERA

-407 RAGRGEEFVGALDAL
+407 RAGRGDDFVGALDAL
-422 FGVRPEPEAELPA
+422 FGLRPAPEAETPTA
-435 PIVPLAERTAPECP
+435 VVPLAERAAR
-449 VSTDRTGE
+449 VRDDE

>member
-1 MWSSLRSPD
+1 M
-10 DSPIERVT
+10 EH
-18 IDYVLICLTASH
+18 VLICLTASH

-42 IGAPAAA
+42 IGAPTAA
-49 SRLVTDA
+49 SRLVTDSD
-56 GVLDGAVVLATCNR
+56 VLDGAVVLATCNR

-79 DESDSAVSATVQA
+79 DDRDSAVSATVDA
-92 VAAASDL
+92 VATASDL
-99 DATEVLDSV
+99 SPTELRDSV
-108 NVLDGKDV
+108 RVLGGKDV

-181 GRSLVRLGLEL
+181 GRSLVRLGLQL
-192 ASSRV
+192 ASSRI
-197 TDWARTR
+197 TDWAQTR
-204 VLLVGTGSYAATTIA
+204 VLLIGTGSYAATTIA
-219 ALRDR
+219 ALRDKG
-224 SATNIQVFSPSGRA
+224 AVNIQVFSPSGRA
-238 PWFAAK
+238 SWFAAK

-250 TDLREAIGT
+250 RDLRQAIGSS
-259 TDVLITCT
+259 DVVITCT
-267 STEVPVVEPADLAD
+267 SSEVPVVAPADLDD
-281 GRRRIVIDLG
+281 GVRRIVIDLG
-291 LPRNVDPD
+291 LPRNVDP
-299 VADVDGV
+299 AAAGVDGV

-312 TISIHAPIA
+312 TISIHAPIN

-329 RQMVD
+329 RAMVD

-372 RREGDAESAEQTERA
+372 RRDGDPESVEQTERA

-422 FGVRPEPEAELPA
+422 FGVQPA
-435 PIVPLAERTAPECP
+435 PETEVPSPVVPLAERTAPARDDA
-449 VSTDRTGE
+449 DRTDE